1 MIVLLLLVPIALAGA
16 GEGRWER
23 VAERDGIVIERRT
36 DDPSPVRELRAK
48 THSPLPPAA
57 IMATL
62 WRHEDYVQFV
72 PYLRRLDVLRDDG
85 DVKLVYEQIHVPFL
99 KDRDATV
106 RFTRTVAATSG
117 VYEMTSRAV
126 PEEGP
131 PERDGF
137 VRVRTS
143 QARWSLAPADDGGT
157 AVTYTL
163 RTDMGGL
170 VPAWIVNAAQK
181 DAVARLIRAMLDRA
195 RDTAR
200 PH

>member
-1 MIVLLLLVPIALAGA
+1 VIVLLLLAPIALAGA
-16 GEGRWER
+16 EDGRWER
-23 VAERDGIVIERRT
+23 VAERDGIVVERRT
-36 DDPSPVRELRAK
+36 DDPSPVRQLRAK
-48 THSPLPPAA
+48 THSALPPAA

-62 WRHEDYVQFV
+62 WKHEDYVHFV
-72 PYLRRLDVLRDDG
+72 PYLRRLDILRDEG
-85 DVKLVYEQIHVPFL
+85 DVKLVYEQIHVPLL
-99 KDRDATV
+99 KDRDATI
-106 RFTRTVAATSG
+106 RFSRSFTAATG
-117 VYEMTSRAV
+117 VYEMSSRAV

-131 PERDGF
+131 PERDGY

-143 QARWSLAPADDGGT
+143 QAHWSLAPTDDGGT